1 MVKETEK
8 MMRKDLMKNKKIPK
22 VSVIMLTYNREDF
35 VGRAIECV
43 LTQTMQDLEYIIID
57 NGSTDKSG
65 EIAEQYAKKD
75 VRIQVLHIPKS
86 NIGTGRNTG
95 LDVASGEYITFV
107 DDDDTAEPDM
117 LEFLY
122 GLAKEA
128 GADISFC
135 GSLKEVEGEFLPNCV
150 FAEKMI
156 MTPEEAVVLLLKRK
170 KCNAAMPTK
179 LVKRDLFK
187 EIRFRTEGKYDD
199 ICVTYKYFATAKKV
213 VACGIPKYCFWR
225 HSGNTSA
232 FTTNDLLLTPEQLDE
247 YFDAFR
253 ERTEYLSAKL
263 PKIADYAQYSEWSY
277 MISMCNKI
285 SKNKL
290 VSCQKQLEFVKKEL
304 MEHYE
309 EFYGSEYIEE
319 FERTFM
325 REYIER

>member
-1 MVKETEK
+1 MDQVV
-8 MMRKDLMKNKKIPK
+8 K
-22 VSVIMLTYNREDF
+22 VSVIMLTYNREAL
-35 VGRAIECV
+35 VGRAIESI
-43 LTQTMQDLEYIIID
+43 LAQTMQDFEYIIVD
-57 NGSTDKSG
+57 NGSTDRSG
-65 EIAEQYAKKD
+65 DIAEEYAKKD
-75 VRIQVLHIPKS
+75 SRIRVLHIPKS
-86 NIGTGRNTG
+86 NIGTGRNAG
-95 LDVASGEYITFV
+95 LDAAKGEYITFI

-135 GSLKEVEGEFLPNCV
+135 GSTKEVEGEFLPNCM
-150 FAEKMI
+150 FEEKLI

-179 LVKRDLFK
+179 LVKRELFD
-187 EIRFRTEGKYDD
+187 EIRFLPEGKYDD
-199 ICVTYKYFATAKKV
+199 IRATYKYFACANKV
-213 VACGIPKYCFWR
+213 AAHGVPKYCFWR
-225 HSGNTSA
+225 HPGNNSA

-253 ERTEYLSAKL
+253 ERTEFLSAKL

-285 SKNKL
+285 SRNNL

-304 MEHYE
+304 TEHYT
-309 EFYGSEYIEE
+309 EFYESPYIEE
-319 FERTFM
+319 FEKEFM
-325 REYIER
+325 RKYIG